1 LRRFIA
7 LAVTAAAI
15 AGCQQGAEQQPENE
29 SQSAATNNAT
39 ATPEQRENAV
49 ASAGIPTTPV
59 ASRDVALKMMKA
71 RHESYEEIG
80 DAMKLIG
87 RELKGDSPDLA
98 AVRAASATIAGL
110 APKIPSWFPP
120 GTGPDVG
127 KTEAKAEIWQKPEDF
142 AVKAHA
148 MNQATAAFNRTA
160 QGTDVAAIRAS
171 HGDLAKTCKAC
182 HDLYREEH

>member
-1 LRRFIA
+1 MRRFIA

-15 AGCQQGAEQQPENE
+15 AGCQAEQQPENE
-29 SQSAATNNAT
+29 SESAATNNAT
-39 ATPEQRENAV
+39 PTPDQRQEAV

-59 ASRDVALKMMKA
+59 ASREEALKMMEA
-71 RHESYEEIG
+71 RHESYEQIG
-80 DAMKLIG
+80 DAMKVLV

-98 AVRAASATIAGL
+98 AVRTASGTISGL

-142 AVKAHA
+142 AVKANA
-148 MNQATAAFNRTA
+148 MNQASAALHRAA
-160 QGTDVAAIRAS
+160 QGTDLAAIRAA
-171 HGDLAKTCKAC
+171 HADLGKTCKAC